1 MSRLGSRTTKAAIRL
16 PVAMAL
22 CLCAGQAGAL
32 PDAADGVRVF
42 PPSYFT
48 AYAPENALD
57 LIAQVPGFQ
66 LEEQGGGRGLG
77 DVGGNILI
85 DGVRRPP
92 KGKSLRNLLEELP
105 VRSIAN
111 LELISVGGRPE
122 LDMQGYRQVVNVVTL
137 SEMPPF
143 LEAVLGYSR
152 QGTGDPDMTNGDER
166 RVTLRGSA
174 DVAGHTLSARVNARG
189 QRRQSPGGFGAIDP
203 DDPAL
208 RVATITRRDIDD
220 LVLEGGGLFALP
232 GDGTLLIDT
241 RFSRRDSATRP
252 AFDEITEVGLLLPAD
267 DKSRDDLLFS
277 GELRR
282 PVSES
287 LEGFLSLVHAR
298 RSNSDLSSLRI
309 DALERT
315 SRGRQRSGETAG
327 RIGLQWRPDDGL
339 MLGGE
344 VHAAYNF
351 LEGRVNA
358 FENGI
363 ERALEVSESRV
374 TEPRAGA
381 ALNWQWQALG
391 RLNVQ
396 GDVGVDVYET
406 KTETAPGSAG
416 PRQDTRGA
424 LAATWTLKPRSF
436 VSVEVERSVSQLSFG
451 QFLTS
456 TSLDSDAV
464 TQGALELDPPRAWRK
479 TLRLDHRF
487 DDRGLFDLRLT
498 RLRTGNPIE
507 LVPLSDTI
515 VVSQNTR
522 PQTLDTLSSS
532 LSWPLDGLGFAGT
545 LIDLDGSLSSSR
557 AVDPA
562 TGEVQPISGVA
573 ESFWSLG
580 LRKEPD
586 NTSVSWGIR
595 IFRELRENRY
605 AARSTE
611 AIDASIQWS
620 GFLEWSPTPA
630 LRLRTDLIGPS
641 QTESETALFAQTR
654 HPGTVPAYLS
664 GSESERELGVA
675 GSLEWRPTNQVEI
688 TLTAATGQALRTA
701 KSLLPFGGLPEV
713 PEIREFAATPSVG
726 LQLRLTN

>member
-1 MSRLGSRTTKAAIRL
+1 MSRPGSRMTKAGTRL
-16 PVAMAL
+16 PVVLAL

-32 PDAADGVRVF
+32 PDATEGIRVF

-48 AYAPENALD
+48 PYAPENALD
-57 LIAQVPGFQ
+57 LVSRVPGFR

-77 DVGGNILI
+77 DIGGNVLI

-92 KGKSLRNLLEELP
+92 KGKSLRNVLEELP
-105 VRSIAN
+105 ARSIAG

-122 LDMQGYRQVVNVVTL
+122 LDMQGYRQVVNVVTH
-137 SEMPPF
+137 SELPPF
-143 LEAVLGYSR
+143 LETVLGYKR

-174 DVAGHTLSARVNARG
+174 DVAGHTLSARINARG
-189 QRRQSPGGFGAIDP
+189 QGRESPGGFGAIDP

-208 RVATITRRDIDD
+208 RVTTITRRDIDN
-220 LVLEGGGLFALP
+220 LALEGGGLFVLP
-232 GDGTLLIDT
+232 GDGTLLVDT

-252 AFDEITEVGLLLPAD
+252 VPDEIAAAGLSQPAD
-267 DKSRDDLLFS
+267 DKSREDLMVS

-282 PVSES
+282 PVGET
-287 LEGFLSLVHAR
+287 LEGIVSLVHAR
-298 RSNSDLSSLRI
+298 RSNSDLSSLQI
-309 DALERT
+309 DALERA
-315 SRGRQRSGETAG
+315 SRSRQRSGETAG

-344 VHAAYNF
+344 IHAAYNF
-351 LEGRVNA
+351 LEGSVSA
-358 FENGI
+358 FENGV
-363 ERALEVSESRV
+363 ERVLEASESRV
-374 TEPRAGA
+374 AEPRAGA
-381 ALNWQWQALG
+381 ALDWQWQASR

-406 KTETAPGSAG
+406 KTGPGSAG
-416 PRQDTRGA
+416 SRQDTHGA

-464 TQGALELDPPRAWRK
+464 TQGASELDPPQAWRT

-487 DDRGLFDLRLT
+487 DDKGLFDLRLT

-507 LVPLSDTI
+507 PVPLSDTI
-515 VVSQNTR
+515 VVPQNTR

-532 LSWPLDGLGFAGT
+532 LSWPLDGLGLAGT

-562 TGEVQPISGVA
+562 TGEVRAISGAA
-573 ESFWSLG
+573 ESSWSLG

-586 NTSVSWGIR
+586 DTPISWGIR
-595 IFRELRENRY
+595 ISRELRENRY
-605 AARSTE
+605 AARST
-611 AIDASIQWS
+611 AAADASIQWS

-630 LRLRTDLIGPS
+630 LRLRTELVGPS
-641 QTESETALFAQTR
+641 RSVSETALFAQTR
-654 HPGTVPAYLS
+654 HPGAMPAHLS
-664 GSESERELGVA
+664 GSESERELGVS
-675 GSLEWRPTNQVEI
+675 GSLEWRPTKQVEI
-688 TLTAATGQALRTA
+688 TLTAATGQAQRTA
-701 KSLLPFGGLPEV
+701 ESLLPFGGLPEV
-713 PEIREFAATPSVG
+713 PEIRSFAATPSVG